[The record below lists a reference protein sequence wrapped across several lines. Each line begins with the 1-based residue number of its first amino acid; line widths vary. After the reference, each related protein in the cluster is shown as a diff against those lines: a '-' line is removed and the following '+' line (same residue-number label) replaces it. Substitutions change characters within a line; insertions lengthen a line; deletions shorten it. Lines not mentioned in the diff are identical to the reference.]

1 MAKKKLIAII
11 FACAAV
17 LLVVTAP
24 CLFQT
29 ADLSVKP
36 ETSTNQTTTD
46 DDLPVIKI
54 GIDIKT
60 PFVYVGTDGD
70 YTGIDADIAREACK
84 RAGLRPEFVRIDWNE
99 RDDLLAKGEID
110 CIWCGYSWN
119 SRADRYRWTHTYLT
133 TDISVLIKKDA
144 PAKSL
149 TDLTTETVAVR
160 AGSVSERK
168 LLTGALG
175 TSDSLT
181 VRAYGSVDLS
191 IAAFVKGY
199 TDCWMGYDYLA
210 QRILAQSPDKY
221 RYLSQGALTIDLGV
235 AFDTDYQGDYL
246 DKLNVAIDAMKDEG
260 VTKKIEKQYVEQLVD
275 AQRDEVSDED

>member
-1 MAKKKLIAII
+1 MAKKKLIAIM

-24 CLFQT
+24 CLFQR

-36 ETSTNQTTTD
+36 ETSTSQTTTD

-119 SRADRYRWTHTYLT
+119 S
-133 TDISVLIKKDA
+133 
-144 PAKSL
+144 
-149 TDLTTETVAVR
+149 DLTTETVAVR

-210 QRILAQSPDKY
+210 QRILAQNPDKY

-260 VTKKIEKQYVEQLVD
+260 VTKKIQKQYVEQLVD